1 MDGKNIESVLQE
13 ERLFPPPPAFTAK
26 AGLKPDDL
34 EKLRSAAAADNAGFW
49 ADLARKELVWQK
61 PFTVALDDSDAPNY
75 RWFSDGRLNVSFNC
89 LDVHLAER
97 GHKTAIIFEAENGG
111 TRHWS
116 YRELHAEVC
125 RFAGAL
131 RAQGVEKGDRVIIYM
146 PLVPET
152 VIAMHACNRI
162 GAIHSVV
169 FGGFS
174 APALRDRII
183 DTEAKVVITA
193 DGGWRGGQVIELKAA
208 VDKALVSGCPS
219 VQRVIVLERTGKR
232 VVMAP
237 RRDVWWNDVIE
248 GQQPTLEPEWVDAEH
263 PLFLLYTSGSTG
275 KPKGI
280 QHSSAGYL
288 LQSKLSSRWVFDLQD
303 DDVFWCTADVG
314 WVTGHSYVAY
324 GPLASGAT
332 VVLYE
337 GAPTT
342 PDAGRF
348 WKMCQTHGV
357 TIFYTAPTAIRALMK
372 LGDEWPAK
380 YNLSKLR
387 LLGSVGEP
395 INPEAWM
402 WYHRVIGGE
411 RCPIVDTWWQTE
423 TGAIMI
429 SPLPATTATKPG
441 SCTIPLPGIDADI
454 VDDNGK
460 PVTRPE
466 AGGYLVIK
474 KPWPS
479 MLRTLWRD
487 NDRYVASYWE
497 KFNNRYYVAGDSAR
511 RDKDGYFWIMGR
523 IDDVLNVAGHRLGTM
538 EIESALVANPR
549 VAEAAVVGKPHEIKG
564 EAVFAFVVL
573 RGPRPTGDV
582 GALVQELRTWV
593 GEQVGAI
600 AKPDD
605 IRFAD
610 NLPKTRSGKIMRR
623 LLRSIARGEE
633 ILQDV
638 STLENPAILD
648 QLRGVDSGAKPPA
661 SIAAPASTGGPAS
674 AGTSASAKAPAAIGA
689 EAAAAIVAGAAAST
703 STGALALNE
712 LAAATAPAPAAQ
724 KKAAAKRPG
733 ANKSAVEKPA
743 VEEIAVQLSVFDE
756 PSVDGPAVE
765 KAAGKPVP
773 RKTTAQKTVAR
784 NAVKTKTVAGKQAVA
799 KTKAVAKKTVV
810 AKKKPVAKKK
820 SAVATSAAKKKPVAP
835 KSSNSKSSSPK
846 SSKPKSSKPKPKK
859 AARRGK

>member
-1 MDGKNIESVLQE
+1 MADKSIESVLLE
-13 ERLFPPPPAFTAK
+13 ERLFPPPRAFTAK
-26 AGLKPDDL
+26 AGLKPADL
-34 EKLRSAAAADNAGFW
+34 KKLQQAAATDHPGFW
-49 ADLARKELVWQK
+49 ADLAREELVWQQ

-75 RWFSDGRLNVSFNC
+75 RWFADGQLNVSFNC

-97 GHKTAIIFEAENGG
+97 GDKTAIIFEGEGG
-111 TRHWS
+111 DTRHVS
-116 YRELHAEVC
+116 YRELHEEVC
-125 RFAGAL
+125 RFGHAL
-131 RAQGVEKGDRVIIYM
+131 RAQGVERGDRVIIYM
-146 PLVPET
+146 PLIPEAI
-152 VIAMHACNRI
+152 IAMHACNRL

-174 APALRDRII
+174 AVSLKDRIA

-193 DGGWRGGQVIELKAA
+193 DGGWRGGNVVELKAA
-208 VDKALVSGCPS
+208 ADKALSDGCPS
-219 VQRVIVLERTGKR
+219 VEKVIVVKRTGKT
-232 VVMAP
+232 VSMDP
-237 RRDVWWNDVIE
+237 DRDLWWSDAVE
-248 GQQPTLEPEWVDAEH
+248 GQPSTLEPEWVDAEH

-288 LQSKLSSRWVFDLQD
+288 LQSKVSSRWVFDLQD

-324 GPLASGAT
+324 GPLANGAT

-337 GAPTT
+337 GGPTT

-348 WKMCQTHGV
+348 WKICETHGV
-357 TIFYTAPTAIRALMK
+357 TILYTAPTAIRALMK
-372 LGDEWPAK
+372 LGDEWPGK
-380 YNLSKLR
+380 YDLSKLR

-402 WYHRVIGGE
+402 WYHRVIGAE

-429 SPLPATTATKPG
+429 SPVPALTSTKPG
-441 SCTIPLPGIDADI
+441 SCTQPLPGIDADI
-454 VDDNGK
+454 VDDEGK
-460 PVTRPE
+460 PVTRPD

-474 KPWPS
+474 KPWPG

-487 NDRYVASYWE
+487 NDRYVSAYWE
-497 KFNNRYYVAGDSAR
+497 KFNGRYYVAGDSAR

-538 EIESALVANPR
+538 EIESALVANPLI
-549 VAEAAVVGKPHEIKG
+549 AEAAVVGRPHDIKG
-564 EAVFAFVVL
+564 ESVFAFVVC
-573 RGPRPTGDV
+573 RGQRPTGDTKE
-582 GALVQELRTWV
+582 LVQKLRNWV

-648 QLRGVDSGAKPPA
+648 QLRGVDA
-661 SIAAPASTGGPAS
+661 AAPLGKAAEEPAEEEEVDDEASEVSSRNKTSAATGVKRKDAAGAVKKASKPAKGAAGKGDGKAVGKTVGKTAGKS
-674 AGTSASAKAPAAIGA
+674 AGKVGGKTLG
-689 EAAAAIVAGAAAST
+689 
-703 STGALALNE
+703 
-712 LAAATAPAPAAQ
+712 
-724 KKAAAKRPG
+724 
-733 ANKSAVEKPA
+733 
-743 VEEIAVQLSVFDE
+743 
-756 PSVDGPAVE
+756 
-765 KAAGKPVP
+765 KAAGKSAGKVGG
-773 RKTTAQKTVAR
+773 KTVGKAAGKSAGKVGGKTASK
-784 NAVKTKTVAGKQAVA
+784 AVGKSAGKVGGKTVRKAAGK
-799 KTKAVAKKTVV
+799 
-810 AKKKPVAKKK
+810 
-820 SAVATSAAKKKPVAP
+820 
-835 KSSNSKSSSPK
+835 
-846 SSKPKSSKPKPKK
+846 
-859 AARRGK
+859 